1 MEGGSLSAS
10 ARAAPG
16 SARVPS
22 REGQRASRGSA
33 GGRGDRAWWGSAQT
47 ASPPRALVA
56 GGRPQGEAPRRLPAS
71 RLVRG
76 ARAPAACVQM
86 RACACA
92 GVQMCVCV
100 RVCSCAAV
108 CIVRARARVWSC
120 VRARAPGRGASGPGG
135 RQEEELCRL
144 RMNVLEGARRGGTE
158 RQRRGARSGGPSA
171 GAGGGGGTGRTRSR
185 ARGRDAARGRG
196 PGLGRRWWPRAAA
209 DLPAPLAGCRARPC
223 SGRRGE
229 PAGSF
234 PPGVFGEEAGREED
248 GEGRRGELVRPPE
261 RGPL

>member
-1 MEGGSLSAS
+1 MGVCPNRVPAQGPRCRWRPPAGRGAVEAPSEPARARS
-10 ARAAPG
+10 ARACCVCAD
-16 SARVPS
+16 ARVCVC
-22 REGQRASRGSA
+22 RCADVRVRACV
-33 GGRGDRAWWGSAQT
+33 
-47 ASPPRALVA
+47 LVC
-56 GGRPQGEAPRRLPAS
+56 S
-71 RLVRG
+71 CMYG
-76 ARAPAACVQM
+76 ARA
-86 RACACA
+86 RAC
-92 GVQMCVCV
+92 GCVC
-100 RVCSCAAV
+100 
-108 CIVRARARVWSC
+108 
-120 VRARAPGRGASGPGG
+120 ARAPGRGASGPGG

>member
-1 MEGGSLSAS
+1 MPRGAPRGGEVTGPAGGLPKPRPRPGPSSLAAARRARRRGGSQRAGSCEER
-10 ARAAPG
+10 ARLLRVCRC
-16 SARVPS
+16 ARVRVPVC
-22 REGQRASRGSA
+22 R
-33 GGRGDRAWWGSAQT
+33 
-47 ASPPRALVA
+47 
-56 GGRPQGEAPRRLPAS
+56 
-71 RLVRG
+71 
-76 ARAPAACVQM
+76 C
-86 RACACA
+86 ACACVCA
-92 GVQMCVCV
+92 RVQLYVW
-100 RVCSCAAV
+100 CA
-108 CIVRARARVWSC
+108 RARACGRVC
-120 VRARAPGRGASGPGG
+120 ARAPGRGASGPGG